1 MAQLEERQLAVLE
14 IRVQALPEA
23 GFERNFPNYVALY
36 EYKQEPQNLIFGT
49 KSYEL

>member
-1 MAQLEERQLAVLE
+1 MAQLEAHQLEVLE

-36 EYKQEPQNLIFGT
+36 EYKQEPHTLSFGQ